1 MDNRGLK
8 TRTPISNA
16 IDTKLL
22 ERLKAYS
29 KKTMVPMSKIL
40 DKAIE
45 QYLKSA
51 EK

>member
-1 MDNRGLK
+1 MNDRGLK

-29 KKTMVPMSKIL
+29 LESMVPISKIL

-45 QYLKSA
+45 NYLNELK
-51 EK
+51 K

>member
-1 MDNRGLK
+1 MANKELK

-22 ERLKAYS
+22 EKLKSYS
-29 KKTMVPMSKIL
+29 EETMIPMSKIL

-45 QYLKSA
+45 KYLNEL

>member
-1 MDNRGLK
+1 MNDRGLK
-8 TRTPISNA
+8 TRTPFSNS

-22 ERLKAYS
+22 EKLKDYS
-29 KKTMVPMSKIL
+29 SKTMIPMSKIL

-51 EK
+51 VK

>member
-1 MDNRGLK
+1 MNDRGLK

-29 KKTMVPMSKIL
+29 KESMVPISKIL

-45 QYLKSA
+45 NYLNELNK
-51 EK
+51 